1 MQIVDRQAEPSL
13 EGRQFGA
20 LARCR
25 FAIRRLAIVLT
36 ASFMFATVSGCGYM
50 IGPAFPREVSTVYV
64 PVVKSA
70 SNRRDIEYQLTEA
83 VQREIKQ
90 RSGIHLAKPPYAQ
103 TKLTVRIIE
112 LGKNVLGE
120 TQFDDPR
127 ELQVRLAVSATW
139 EDLRTG
145 QILAQEQLSL
155 APSVR
160 QFEATGEFS
169 PELGHSMATAN
180 QQAVTDVAA
189 KVVDLMEIAW

>member
-1 MQIVDRQAEPSL
+1 MQIDDRQTEKGL
-13 EGRQFGA
+13 GTFQFSA
-20 LARCR
+20 SSSCA
-25 FAIRRLAIVLT
+25 FVIRRLAVVLT
-36 ASFMFATVSGCGYM
+36 VSLMFANVSGCGYM
-50 IGPAFPREVSTVYV
+50 IGPAFPRGVSTVYV

-103 TKLTVRIIE
+103 TKLTIQIIE

-120 TQFDDPR
+120 TRFDDPR

-145 QILAQEQLSL
+145 QVLAQEQLSL

-160 QFEATGEFS
+160 QFEATAEFT